1 MKDFNFEEILESCP
15 MDYIYGKLKN
25 KDSSDLFVLKSSI
38 KEFNSKL
45 LSEVLGSDIDFK
57 TIFSKSNIH
66 GEGYYKD
73 LNENFSLKLLNN
85 DYVIIWFSQYLLEKY
100 NKLEI
105 NLKKEKDML
114 DLFLDSL
121 TDYVFFKDIDGRYI
135 NCNKAFENKVGIE
148 KKYIIGKTD
157 KDIFF
162 DDPSKVETFIK
173 TDREVIN
180 SREKKVYGEEWGFEC
195 EDGYLEETVK
205 SPYFDENNEVKGIIG
220 LTRDIS
226 YKKAI
231 EYRLKKNDKM
241 FFEVFNYLDDVVII
255 KEGEKT
261 IYVNHAF
268 EKLYG
273 LNCKELY
280 KEKSMIVKL
289 DRIHPEDRY
298 KFSNIDFGNFF
309 MEKARIVR
317 ADNEVRNVLFRA
329 NSIKNENGESIRRII
344 VINDITDTIEKS
356 NEMEKLR
363 MEFFANI
370 SHEFKTPVNLIYSA
384 LQLLELKLKNNIDR
398 NEESYINYIKMAK
411 QNVFRLLKLIN
422 NLIDSTK
429 LEAGFFNVN
438 IKNHDI
444 VSCVE
449 DITMSICGFAEKNKI
464 YITFDTEEEEKIIAF
479 DLNHLERILLNI
491 LSNAIKFNRENGN
504 IDVYMSFDERY
515 ANISIKDTGIGIQK
529 DKIDLLFDRFKKINN
544 REIMFNKKTI
554 DIMKKIL
561 KTAVV
566 STLEDVTDISNY
578 VLHQALDNE
587 ELYQFV
593 DDMKDIENIDAED
606 IYNVGIKVFKNP
618 TIHILLPKESER
630 YE

>member
-15 MDYIYGKLKN
+15 MDYIYGKLRT
-25 KDSSDLFVLKSSI
+25 KDSNDLFVLKSSI
-38 KEFNSKL
+38 KEFNLKL
-45 LSEVLGSDIDFK
+45 LSEVLGCNIDFK
-57 TIFSKSNIH
+57 IIFSKNYNFIEEYCK
-66 GEGYYKD
+66 G
-73 LNENFSLKLLNN
+73 LNESFSLKLIDN
-85 DYVIIWFSQYLLEKY
+85 DYVIIWFNRYLFKKY
-100 NKLEI
+100 NKLK
-105 NLKKEKDML
+105 LGFKKEKEIL

-121 TDYVFFKDIDGRYI
+121 KEYITFNHIDRKYV
-135 NCNKAFENKVGIE
+135 IE
-148 KKYIIGKTD
+148 KTN

-162 DDPSKVETFIK
+162 DDK
-173 TDREVIN
+173 
-180 SREKKVYGEEWGFEC
+180 
-195 EDGYLEETVK
+195 
-205 SPYFDENNEVKGIIG
+205 NNEFK
-220 LTRDIS
+220 DIS
-226 YKKAI
+226 GIAENIFYKRAI
-231 EYRLKKNDKM
+231 EYGVNKNDEM
-241 FFEVFNYLDDVVII
+241 FFEIFYYLDDVVII

-398 NEESYINYIKMAK
+398 DEDSYINYIKMAK

-464 YITFDTEEEEKIIAF
+464 SITFDTEEEEKIIAF
-479 DLNHLERILLNI
+479 DFNHLERILLNV

-504 IDVYMSFDERY
+504 IDVYMSFDDKY

-529 DKIDLLFDRFKKINN
+529 DKIDLLFHRFKKINN
-544 REIMFNKKTI
+544 RLTKVNEGSGIGLYIAKELVKINGGEMIVNSELGEGTEFIIKLPI
-554 DIMKKIL
+554 KKIE
-561 KTAVV
+561 
-566 STLEDVTDISNY
+566 SE
-578 VLHQALDNE
+578 VLDEIALTSCERENRE
-587 ELYQFV
+587 ELYKV
-593 DDMKDIENIDAED
+593 ELSD
-606 IYNVGIKVFKNP
+606 IYS
-618 TIHILLPKESER
+618 L
-630 YE
+630 

>member
-1 MKDFNFEEILESCP
+1 MKDFNFEEILGSCP
-15 MDYIYGKLKN
+15 MDYIYGKLRT
-25 KDSSDLFVLKSSI
+25 KDSNDLFVLKSSI
-38 KEFNSKL
+38 KEFNNKL

-57 TIFSKSNIH
+57 TIFSTSNIEV
-66 GEGYYKD
+66 EGHYKD
-73 LNENFSLKLLNN
+73 LNKNLSLNLLNN

-157 KDIFF
+157 KDLFF
-162 DDPSKVETFIK
+162 DNPCKVETFIK

-180 SREKKVYGEEWGFEC
+180 SREKKVYGEEWGFES
-195 EDGYLEETVK
+195 EDGYLEETIK
-205 SPYFDENNEVKGIIG
+205 SPYFDENNEIKGIIG

-241 FFEVFNYLDDVVII
+241 FFEVLNYLDDVVII

-298 KFSNIDFGNFF
+298 KFNNIDYGDFF
-309 MEKARIVR
+309 MERARIVR
-317 ADNEVRNVLFRA
+317 ADNEVRTVLFRA

-344 VINDITDTIEKS
+344 IINDITDNIEKN

-384 LQLLELKLKNNIDR
+384 LQLLELKLKNNIGGDV
-398 NEESYINYIKMAK
+398 ESYINYIKMAQ

-429 LEAGFFNVN
+429 LEAGFFNIN

-449 DITMSICGFAEKNKI
+449 DITMSICEFAEKNKI
-464 YITFDTEEEEKIIAF
+464 SITFDTEEEEKIIAF

-491 LSNAIKFNRENGN
+491 LSNSIKFNRENGN
-504 IDVYMSFDERY
+504 IDVNMSFDEKY
-515 ANISIKDTGIGIQK
+515 VNISIKDTGIGIPK
-529 DKIDLLFDRFKKINN
+529 DKIGLLFDRFKKINN
-544 REIMFNKKTI
+544 RLTKVNEGSGIGLFIANELVKINGGEMKVNSELGEGTEFIIKMPIKRFENEILDEI
-554 DIMKKIL
+554 
-561 KTAVV
+561 
-566 STLEDVTDISNY
+566 
-578 VLHQALDNE
+578 ALTSCERENRE
-587 ELYQFV
+587 ELY
-593 DDMKDIENIDAED
+593 KIELSD
-606 IYNVGIKVFKNP
+606 IYSP
-618 TIHILLPKESER
+618 
-630 YE
+630 

>member
-1 MKDFNFEEILESCP
+1 MRDFNFEEILESCP
-15 MDYIYGKLKN
+15 MDYIYGKIDN
-25 KDSSDLFVLKSSI
+25 RNFSDLFVIKSSI

-45 LSEVLGSDIDFK
+45 LSEVLGSDIDFN
-57 TIFSKSNIH
+57 TILSASNIEMARH
-66 GEGYYKD
+66 YKVLEKD
-73 LNENFSLKLLNN
+73 IGLKLINDNN
-85 DYVIIWFSQYLLEKY
+85 VIIWFNEYSLKNH
-100 NKLEI
+100 NKIEI
-105 NLKKEKDML
+105 SLKKEIDML

-148 KKYIIGKTD
+148 KKDIIGKTD

-162 DDPSKVETFIK
+162 DNPQKVETFTK
-173 TDREVIN
+173 TDKEVIN
-180 SREKKVYGEEWGFEC
+180 SRERKVYGEEFGFASEEGC
-195 EDGYLEETVK
+195 LEETVK
-205 SPYFDENNEVKGIIG
+205 FPYFDENNEIKGIIG

-231 EYRLKKNDKM
+231 EYRLEKNDKM
-241 FFEVFNYLDDVVII
+241 FFEVLNYLDDVIII

-261 IYVNHAF
+261 IYVNDAF
-268 EKLYG
+268 EKMYG
-273 LNCKELY
+273 LNCKEVY

-289 DRIHPEDRY
+289 DRIHPEDRH
-298 KFSNIDFGNFF
+298 KFNNIDFENFF
-309 MEKARIVR
+309 MEKARIIR
-317 ADNEVRNVLFRA
+317 ADNEIRTVLFRA

-344 VINDITDTIEKS
+344 VINDITDSVEES

-384 LQLLELKLKNNIDR
+384 LQLLELKSRNDINGDR
-398 NEESYINYIKMAK
+398 NNYINYIKIAQ

-429 LEAGFFNVN
+429 LEAGFFNIN

-449 DITMSICGFAEKNKI
+449 DITMSICEFAEKNKI
-464 YITFDTEEEEKIIAF
+464 SITFDTEEEEKIIAF
-479 DLNHLERILLNI
+479 DLNHLERVLLNI

-504 IDVYMSFDERY
+504 IDVYMSFDKRY
-515 ANISIKDTGIGIQK
+515 VNISIKDTGIGIPK

-544 REIMFNKKTI
+544 RLTKINEGSGIGLYIANELVKINGGEIEVNSELGEGTEFIIKMPIKRFEN
-554 DIMKKIL
+554 
-561 KTAVV
+561 
-566 STLEDVTDISNY
+566 E
-578 VLHQALDNE
+578 ALDEIALTACERESRE
-587 ELYQFV
+587 ELY
-593 DDMKDIENIDAED
+593 KIELSD
-606 IYNVGIKVFKNP
+606 IYN
-618 TIHILLPKESER
+618 T
-630 YE
+630 

>member
-15 MDYIYGKLKN
+15 MDYIYGKLRT
-25 KDSSDLFVLKSSI
+25 KDSNDLFVLKSSI
-38 KEFNSKL
+38 KEFNNKL

-57 TIFSKSNIH
+57 TIFSTSNIEV
-66 GEGYYKD
+66 EGHYKD
-73 LNENFSLKLLNN
+73 LNKNLSLNLLNN

-157 KDIFF
+157 KDLFF
-162 DDPSKVETFIK
+162 DNPCKVETFIK

-180 SREKKVYGEEWGFEC
+180 SREKKVYGEEWGFES
-195 EDGYLEETVK
+195 EDGYLEETIK
-205 SPYFDENNEVKGIIG
+205 SPYFDENNEIKGIIG

-241 FFEVFNYLDDVVII
+241 FFEVLNYLDDVVII

-298 KFSNIDFGNFF
+298 KFNNIDYGDFF
-309 MEKARIVR
+309 MERARIVR
-317 ADNEVRNVLFRA
+317 ADNEVRTVLFRA
-329 NSIKNENGESIRRII
+329 NSIKNENGKSIRRII
-344 VINDITDTIEKS
+344 IINDITDNIEKN

-384 LQLLELKLKNNIDR
+384 LQLLELKLKNNIGGDV
-398 NEESYINYIKMAK
+398 ESYINYIKMAQ

-429 LEAGFFNVN
+429 LEAGFFNIN

-449 DITMSICGFAEKNKI
+449 DITMSICEFAEKNKI
-464 YITFDTEEEEKIIAF
+464 SITFDTEEEEKIIAF

-491 LSNAIKFNRENGN
+491 LSNSIKFNRENGN
-504 IDVYMSFDERY
+504 IDVNMSFDEKY
-515 ANISIKDTGIGIQK
+515 VNISIKDTGIGIPK
-529 DKIDLLFDRFKKINN
+529 DKIGLLFDRFKKINN
-544 REIMFNKKTI
+544 RLTKVNEGSGIGLFIANELVKINGGEMKVNSELGEGTEFIIKMPIKRFENEILDEI
-554 DIMKKIL
+554 
-561 KTAVV
+561 
-566 STLEDVTDISNY
+566 
-578 VLHQALDNE
+578 ALTSCERENRE
-587 ELYQFV
+587 ELY
-593 DDMKDIENIDAED
+593 KIELSD
-606 IYNVGIKVFKNP
+606 IYSP
-618 TIHILLPKESER
+618 
-630 YE
+630 

>member
-15 MDYIYGKLKN
+15 MDYIYGKLRT
-25 KDSSDLFVLKSSI
+25 KDSNDLFVLKSSI
-38 KEFNSKL
+38 KEFNNKL

-57 TIFSKSNIH
+57 TIFSTSNIEV
-66 GEGYYKD
+66 EGHYKD
-73 LNENFSLKLLNN
+73 LNKNLSLNLLNN

-157 KDIFF
+157 KDLFF
-162 DDPSKVETFIK
+162 DNPCKVETFIK

-180 SREKKVYGEEWGFEC
+180 SREKKVYGEEWGFES
-195 EDGYLEETVK
+195 EDGYLEETIK
-205 SPYFDENNEVKGIIG
+205 SPYFDENNEIKGIIG

-241 FFEVFNYLDDVVII
+241 FFEVLNYLDDVVII

-298 KFSNIDFGNFF
+298 KFNNIDYGDFF
-309 MEKARIVR
+309 MERARIVR
-317 ADNEVRNVLFRA
+317 ADNEVRTVLFRA

-344 VINDITDTIEKS
+344 IINDITDNIEKN

-363 MEFFANI
+363 MEFFANV

-384 LQLLELKLKNNIDR
+384 LQLLELKLKNNIGGDV
-398 NEESYINYIKMAK
+398 ESYINYIKMAQ

-429 LEAGFFNVN
+429 LEAGFFNIN

-449 DITMSICGFAEKNKI
+449 DITMSICEFAEKNKI
-464 YITFDTEEEEKIIAF
+464 SITFDTEEEEKIIAF

-491 LSNAIKFNRENGN
+491 LSNSIKFNRENGN
-504 IDVYMSFDERY
+504 IDVNMSFDEKY
-515 ANISIKDTGIGIQK
+515 VNISIKDTGIGIPK
-529 DKIDLLFDRFKKINN
+529 DKIGLLFDRFKKINN
-544 REIMFNKKTI
+544 RLTKVNEGSGIGLFIANELVKINGGEMKVNSELGEGTEFIIKMPIKRFENEILDEI
-554 DIMKKIL
+554 
-561 KTAVV
+561 
-566 STLEDVTDISNY
+566 
-578 VLHQALDNE
+578 ALTSCERENRE
-587 ELYQFV
+587 ELY
-593 DDMKDIENIDAED
+593 KIELSD
-606 IYNVGIKVFKNP
+606 IYSP
-618 TIHILLPKESER
+618 
-630 YE
+630 

>member
-15 MDYIYGKLKN
+15 MDYIYGKLKT
-25 KDSSDLFVLKSSI
+25 KDSNDLFVLKSSI
-38 KEFNSKL
+38 KEFNNKL
-45 LSEVLGSDIDFK
+45 LSEVLGSNIDFK
-57 TIFSKSNIH
+57 TIFSTSNIEV
-66 GEGYYKD
+66 EGHYKD
-73 LNENFSLKLLNN
+73 LNKNLSLNLLNN
-85 DYVIIWFSQYLLEKY
+85 DYVIIWFSQYLLEKN

-157 KDIFF
+157 KDLFF
-162 DDPSKVETFIK
+162 DDPCKVETFIK

-180 SREKKVYGEEWGFEC
+180 SREKKVYGEEWGFES
-195 EDGYLEETVK
+195 EEGYLEETIK
-205 SPYFDENNEVKGIIG
+205 SPYFDENNEIKGIIG

-241 FFEVFNYLDDVVII
+241 FFEVLNYLDDVVII

-298 KFSNIDFGNFF
+298 KFNNIDYGDFF
-309 MEKARIVR
+309 MERARIVR
-317 ADNEVRNVLFRA
+317 ADNEVRTVLFRA

-344 VINDITDTIEKS
+344 VINDITDNIEKS

-384 LQLLELKLKNNIDR
+384 LQLLELKLKNYIGGDV
-398 NEESYINYIKMAK
+398 ESYINYIKIAQ

-429 LEAGFFNVN
+429 LEAGFFNIN

-449 DITMSICGFAEKNKI
+449 DITMSICEFAEKNKI
-464 YITFDTEEEEKIIAF
+464 SITFDTEEEEKIIAF

-491 LSNAIKFNRENGN
+491 LSNSIKFNRENGN
-504 IDVYMSFDERY
+504 IDVNMGFDEKY
-515 ANISIKDTGIGIQK
+515 VNISIKDTGIGIPK
-529 DKIDLLFDRFKKINN
+529 DKIGLLFDRFKKINN
-544 REIMFNKKTI
+544 RLTKVNEGSGIGLFIANELVKINGGEMKVNSELGEGTEFIIKIPIKRFENEVLDEI
-554 DIMKKIL
+554 
-561 KTAVV
+561 
-566 STLEDVTDISNY
+566 
-578 VLHQALDNE
+578 ALTSCERENRE
-587 ELYQFV
+587 ELY
-593 DDMKDIENIDAED
+593 KIELSD
-606 IYNVGIKVFKNP
+606 IYSP
-618 TIHILLPKESER
+618 
-630 YE
+630 

>member
-15 MDYIYGKLKN
+15 MDYIYGKLKT
-25 KDSSDLFVLKSSI
+25 KDSNDLFVLKSSI
-38 KEFNSKL
+38 KEFNNKL
-45 LSEVLGSDIDFK
+45 LSEVLGSNIDFK
-57 TIFSKSNIH
+57 TIFSTSNIEV
-66 GEGYYKD
+66 EGHYKD
-73 LNENFSLKLLNN
+73 LNKNLSLNLLNN
-85 DYVIIWFSQYLLEKY
+85 DYVIIWFSQYLLEKN

-157 KDIFF
+157 KDLFF
-162 DDPSKVETFIK
+162 DDPCKVETFIK

-180 SREKKVYGEEWGFEC
+180 SREKKVYGEEWGFES
-195 EDGYLEETVK
+195 EEGYLEETIK
-205 SPYFDENNEVKGIIG
+205 SPYFDENNEIKGIIG

-241 FFEVFNYLDDVVII
+241 FFEVLNYLDDVVII

-268 EKLYG
+268 ENLYG

-298 KFSNIDFGNFF
+298 KFNNIDYGDFF
-309 MEKARIVR
+309 MERARIVR
-317 ADNEVRNVLFRA
+317 ADNEVRTVLFRA

-344 VINDITDTIEKS
+344 VINDITDNIEKS

-384 LQLLELKLKNNIDR
+384 LQLLELKLKNYIGGDV
-398 NEESYINYIKMAK
+398 ESYINYIKIAQ

-429 LEAGFFNVN
+429 LEAGFFNIN

-449 DITMSICGFAEKNKI
+449 DITMSICEFAEKNKI
-464 YITFDTEEEEKIIAF
+464 SITFDTEEEEKIIAF

-491 LSNAIKFNRENGN
+491 LSNSIKFNRENGN
-504 IDVYMSFDERY
+504 IDVNMGFDEKY
-515 ANISIKDTGIGIQK
+515 VNISIKDTGIGIPK
-529 DKIDLLFDRFKKINN
+529 DKIGLLFDRFKKINN
-544 REIMFNKKTI
+544 RLTKVNEGSGIGLFIANELVKINGGEMKVNSELGEGTEFIIKIPIKRFENEVLDEI
-554 DIMKKIL
+554 
-561 KTAVV
+561 
-566 STLEDVTDISNY
+566 
-578 VLHQALDNE
+578 ALTSCERENRE
-587 ELYQFV
+587 ELY
-593 DDMKDIENIDAED
+593 KIELSD
-606 IYNVGIKVFKNP
+606 IYSP
-618 TIHILLPKESER
+618 
-630 YE
+630 

>member
-25 KDSSDLFVLKSSI
+25 EDSSDLFVLKSSI

-57 TIFSKSNIH
+57 TIFSISNIE

-73 LNENFSLKLLNN
+73 LKENLTLKLLNN
-85 DYVIIWFSQYLLEKY
+85 DYVIIWFSQYLLDKH

-105 NLKKEKDML
+105 NLKKEKGML

-157 KDIFF
+157 KEIFF
-162 DDPSKVETFIK
+162 DDPIKVETFIK

-180 SREKKVYGEEWGFEC
+180 SREKKVYGEEWGFQNE
-195 EDGYLEETVK
+195 EGYLEETIK
-205 SPYFDENNEVKGIIG
+205 SPYFDENNEIKGIIG

-241 FFEVFNYLDDVVII
+241 FFEVLNYLDDVVII

-298 KFSNIDFGNFF
+298 KFSNIDFEDFF
-309 MEKARIVR
+309 MESARIVR

-356 NEMEKLR
+356 AEMEKLR

-370 SHEFKTPVNLIYSA
+370 SHEFKTPVNLIYSV
-384 LQLLELKLKNNIDR
+384 LQLLELKLKNNIGEDG
-398 NEESYINYIKMAK
+398 ESYINYIEMAK
-411 QNVFRLLKLIN
+411 KNIFRLLKLIN

-429 LEAGFFNVN
+429 LETGFFNVN

-449 DITMSICGFAEKNKI
+449 DITMSICDFAEKNKI
-464 YITFDTEEEEKIIAF
+464 SITFDTEEEEKVIAF

-491 LSNAIKFNRENGN
+491 LSNSIKFNRENGN
-504 IDVYMSFDERY
+504 IDVNLSFDERY
-515 ANISIKDTGIGIQK
+515 VNISIKDTGIGIPK
-529 DKIDLLFDRFKKINN
+529 DKMGLLFDRFKKINN
-544 REIMFNKKTI
+544 RLTKINEGSGIGLFIANELVKINGGEMIVNSELGEGTEFIIKLPIKKNET
-554 DIMKKIL
+554 
-561 KTAVV
+561 
-566 STLEDVTDISNY
+566 E
-578 VLHQALDNE
+578 ALDEIALTSCERENKE
-587 ELYQFV
+587 ELYKV
-593 DDMKDIENIDAED
+593 ELSD
-606 IYNVGIKVFKNP
+606 IYS
-618 TIHILLPKESER
+618 L
-630 YE
+630 

>member
-1 MKDFNFEEILESCP
+1 MRDFNFEEILESCP
-15 MDYIYGKLKN
+15 MDYIYGKIDN
-25 KDSSDLFVLKSSI
+25 RNFSDLFVIKSSI

-45 LSEVLGSDIDFK
+45 LSEVLGSDIDFN
-57 TIFSKSNIH
+57 TILSASNIEMARH
-66 GEGYYKD
+66 YKVLEKD
-73 LNENFSLKLLNN
+73 IGLKLIN
-85 DYVIIWFSQYLLEKY
+85 DNHVIIWFNEYSLKNH
-100 NKLEI
+100 NKIEI
-105 NLKKEKDML
+105 SLKKEIDML

-148 KKYIIGKTD
+148 KKDIIGKTD

-162 DDPSKVETFIK
+162 DNPQKVETFTK
-173 TDREVIN
+173 TDKEVIN
-180 SREKKVYGEEWGFEC
+180 SRERKVYGEEFGFASEEGC
-195 EDGYLEETVK
+195 LEETVK
-205 SPYFDENNEVKGIIG
+205 SPYFDENNEIKGIIG

-231 EYRLKKNDKM
+231 EYRLEKNDKM
-241 FFEVFNYLDDVVII
+241 FFEVLNYLDDVIII

-261 IYVNHAF
+261 IYVNDAF
-268 EKLYG
+268 EKMYG
-273 LNCKELY
+273 LNCKEVY

-289 DRIHPEDRY
+289 DRIHPEDRH
-298 KFSNIDFGNFF
+298 KFNNIDFENFF
-309 MEKARIVR
+309 MEKARIIR
-317 ADNEVRNVLFRA
+317 ADNEIRTVLFRA

-344 VINDITDTIEKS
+344 VINDITDSVEES

-384 LQLLELKLKNNIDR
+384 LQLLELKSRNDINGDR
-398 NEESYINYIKMAK
+398 NNYINYIKIAQ

-429 LEAGFFNVN
+429 LEAGFFNIN

-449 DITMSICGFAEKNKI
+449 DITMSICEFAEKNKI
-464 YITFDTEEEEKIIAF
+464 SITFDTEEEEKIIAF
-479 DLNHLERILLNI
+479 DLNHLERVLLNI

-504 IDVYMSFDERY
+504 IDVYMSFDKRY
-515 ANISIKDTGIGIQK
+515 VNISIKDTGIGIPK

-544 REIMFNKKTI
+544 RLTKINEGSGIGLYIANELVKINGGEIEVNSELGEGTEFIIKMPIKRFEN
-554 DIMKKIL
+554 
-561 KTAVV
+561 
-566 STLEDVTDISNY
+566 E
-578 VLHQALDNE
+578 ALDEIALTACERESRE
-587 ELYQFV
+587 ELY
-593 DDMKDIENIDAED
+593 KIELSD
-606 IYNVGIKVFKNP
+606 IYN
-618 TIHILLPKESER
+618 T
-630 YE
+630 

>member
-25 KDSSDLFVLKSSI
+25 EDSSDLFVLKSSI

-57 TIFSKSNIH
+57 TIFSISNIE

-73 LNENFSLKLLNN
+73 LKENLTLKLLNN
-85 DYVIIWFSQYLLEKY
+85 DYVIIWFSQYLLDKH

-105 NLKKEKDML
+105 NLKKEKGML

-157 KDIFF
+157 KEIFF
-162 DDPSKVETFIK
+162 DDPIKVETFIK

-180 SREKKVYGEEWGFEC
+180 SREKKVYGEEWGFQNE
-195 EDGYLEETVK
+195 EGYLEETIK
-205 SPYFDENNEVKGIIG
+205 SPYFDENNEIKGIIG

-231 EYRLKKNDKM
+231 EHRLKKNDKM
-241 FFEVFNYLDDVVII
+241 FFEVLNYLDDVVII

-298 KFSNIDFGNFF
+298 KFSNIDFEDFF
-309 MEKARIVR
+309 MESARIVR

-356 NEMEKLR
+356 AEMEKLR

-370 SHEFKTPVNLIYSA
+370 SHEFKTPVNLIYSV
-384 LQLLELKLKNNIDR
+384 LQLLELKLKNNIGEDG
-398 NEESYINYIKMAK
+398 ESYINYIEMAK
-411 QNVFRLLKLIN
+411 KNIFRLLKLIN

-429 LEAGFFNVN
+429 LETGFFNVN

-449 DITMSICGFAEKNKI
+449 DITMSICDFAEKNKI
-464 YITFDTEEEEKIIAF
+464 SITFDTEEEEKVIAF

-491 LSNAIKFNRENGN
+491 LSNSIKFNRENGN
-504 IDVYMSFDERY
+504 IDVNLSFDERY
-515 ANISIKDTGIGIQK
+515 VNISIKDTGIGIPK
-529 DKIDLLFDRFKKINN
+529 DKMGLLFDRFKKINN
-544 REIMFNKKTI
+544 RLTKINEGSGIGLFIANELVKINGGEMIVNSELGEGTEFIIKLPIKKNET
-554 DIMKKIL
+554 
-561 KTAVV
+561 
-566 STLEDVTDISNY
+566 E
-578 VLHQALDNE
+578 ALDEIALTSCERENKE
-587 ELYQFV
+587 ELYKV
-593 DDMKDIENIDAED
+593 ELSD
-606 IYNVGIKVFKNP
+606 IYS
-618 TIHILLPKESER
+618 L
-630 YE
+630 

>member
-15 MDYIYGKLKN
+15 MDYIYGKLKT
-25 KDSSDLFVLKSSI
+25 KDSNDLFVLKSSI
-38 KEFNSKL
+38 KEFNNKL
-45 LSEVLGSDIDFK
+45 LSEVLGSNIDFK
-57 TIFSKSNIH
+57 TIFSTSNIEV
-66 GEGYYKD
+66 EGHYKD
-73 LNENFSLKLLNN
+73 LNKNLSLNLLNN
-85 DYVIIWFSQYLLEKY
+85 DYVIIWFSQYLLEKN

-148 KKYIIGKTD
+148 KKYILGKTD
-157 KDIFF
+157 KDLFF
-162 DDPSKVETFIK
+162 DDPCKVETFIK

-180 SREKKVYGEEWGFEC
+180 SREKKVYGEEWGFES
-195 EDGYLEETVK
+195 EEGYLEETIK
-205 SPYFDENNEVKGIIG
+205 SPYFDENNEIKGIIG

-241 FFEVFNYLDDVVII
+241 FFEVLNYLDDVVII

-298 KFSNIDFGNFF
+298 KFNKIDYGNFF
-309 MEKARIVR
+309 MERARIVR
-317 ADNEVRNVLFRA
+317 ADNEVRTVLFRA

-344 VINDITDTIEKS
+344 VINDITDNIEKS

-384 LQLLELKLKNNIDR
+384 LQLLELKLKNNIGGDV
-398 NEESYINYIKMAK
+398 ESYINYIKIAQ

-429 LEAGFFNVN
+429 LEAGFFNIN

-449 DITMSICGFAEKNKI
+449 DITMSICEFAEKNKI
-464 YITFDTEEEEKIIAF
+464 SITFDTEEEEKIIAF

-491 LSNAIKFNRENGN
+491 LSNSIKFNRENGN
-504 IDVYMSFDERY
+504 IDVNMGFDEKY
-515 ANISIKDTGIGIQK
+515 VNISIKDTGIGIPK
-529 DKIDLLFDRFKKINN
+529 DKIGLLFDRFKKINN
-544 REIMFNKKTI
+544 RLTKVNEGSGIGLFIANELVKINGGEMKVNSELGEGTEFIIKMPIKRFENEVLDEI
-554 DIMKKIL
+554 
-561 KTAVV
+561 
-566 STLEDVTDISNY
+566 
-578 VLHQALDNE
+578 ALTSCERENRE
-587 ELYQFV
+587 ELY
-593 DDMKDIENIDAED
+593 KIELSD
-606 IYNVGIKVFKNP
+606 IYSP
-618 TIHILLPKESER
+618 
-630 YE
+630 

>member
-15 MDYIYGKLKN
+15 MDYIYGKLRT
-25 KDSSDLFVLKSSI
+25 KDSNDLFVFKSSI
-38 KEFNSKL
+38 KEFNNKL

-57 TIFSKSNIH
+57 TIFSTSNIEV
-66 GEGYYKD
+66 EGHYKD
-73 LNENFSLKLLNN
+73 LNKNLSLNLLNN

-157 KDIFF
+157 KDLFF
-162 DDPSKVETFIK
+162 DNPCKVETFIK

-180 SREKKVYGEEWGFEC
+180 SREKKVYGEEWGFES
-195 EDGYLEETVK
+195 EDGYLEETIK
-205 SPYFDENNEVKGIIG
+205 SPYFDENNEIKGIIG

-241 FFEVFNYLDDVVII
+241 FFEVLNYLDDVVII

-298 KFSNIDFGNFF
+298 KFNNIDYGDFF
-309 MEKARIVR
+309 MERARIVR
-317 ADNEVRNVLFRA
+317 ADNEVRTVLFRA

-344 VINDITDTIEKS
+344 IINDITDNIEKN

-384 LQLLELKLKNNIDR
+384 LQLLELKLKNNIGGDV
-398 NEESYINYIKMAK
+398 ESYINYIKMAQ

-429 LEAGFFNVN
+429 LEAGFFNIN

-449 DITMSICGFAEKNKI
+449 DITMSICEFAEKNKI
-464 YITFDTEEEEKIIAF
+464 SITFDTEEEEKIIAF

-491 LSNAIKFNRENGN
+491 LSNSIKFNRENGN
-504 IDVYMSFDERY
+504 IDVNMSFDEKY
-515 ANISIKDTGIGIQK
+515 VNISIKDTGIGIPK
-529 DKIDLLFDRFKKINN
+529 DKIGLLFDRFKKINN
-544 REIMFNKKTI
+544 RLTKVNEGSGIGLFIANELVKINGGEMKVNSELGEGTEFIIKMPIKRFENEILDEI
-554 DIMKKIL
+554 
-561 KTAVV
+561 
-566 STLEDVTDISNY
+566 
-578 VLHQALDNE
+578 ALTSCERENRE
-587 ELYQFV
+587 ELY
-593 DDMKDIENIDAED
+593 KIELSD
-606 IYNVGIKVFKNP
+606 IYSP
-618 TIHILLPKESER
+618 
-630 YE
+630 

>member
-15 MDYIYGKLKN
+15 MDYIYGKLKT
-25 KDSSDLFVLKSSI
+25 KDSNDLFVLKSSI
-38 KEFNSKL
+38 KEFNNKL
-45 LSEVLGSDIDFK
+45 LSEVLGSNIDFK
-57 TIFSKSNIH
+57 TIFSTSNIEV
-66 GEGYYKD
+66 EGHYKD
-73 LNENFSLKLLNN
+73 LNKNLSLNLLNN
-85 DYVIIWFSQYLLEKY
+85 DYVIIWFSQYLLEKN

-157 KDIFF
+157 KDLFF
-162 DDPSKVETFIK
+162 DDQCKVETFIK

-180 SREKKVYGEEWGFEC
+180 SREKKVYGEEWGFES
-195 EDGYLEETVK
+195 EEGYLEETIK
-205 SPYFDENNEVKGIIG
+205 SPYFDENNEIKGIIG

-241 FFEVFNYLDDVVII
+241 FFEVLNYLDDVVII

-298 KFSNIDFGNFF
+298 KFNNIDYGDFF
-309 MEKARIVR
+309 MERARIVR
-317 ADNEVRNVLFRA
+317 ADNEVRTVLFRA

-344 VINDITDTIEKS
+344 VINDITDNIEKS

-384 LQLLELKLKNNIDR
+384 LQLLELKLKNNIGGDV
-398 NEESYINYIKMAK
+398 ESYINYIKIAQ

-429 LEAGFFNVN
+429 LEAGFFNIN

-449 DITMSICGFAEKNKI
+449 DITMSICEFAEKNKI
-464 YITFDTEEEEKIIAF
+464 SITFDTEEEEKIIAF

-491 LSNAIKFNRENGN
+491 LSNSIKFNRENGN
-504 IDVYMSFDERY
+504 IDVNMGFDEKY
-515 ANISIKDTGIGIQK
+515 VNISIKDTGIGIPK
-529 DKIDLLFDRFKKINN
+529 DKIGLLFDRFKKINN
-544 REIMFNKKTI
+544 RLTKVNEGSGIGLFIANELVKINGGEMKVNSELGEGTELIIKMPIKRFENEVLDEI
-554 DIMKKIL
+554 
-561 KTAVV
+561 
-566 STLEDVTDISNY
+566 
-578 VLHQALDNE
+578 ALTSCERENRE
-587 ELYQFV
+587 ELY
-593 DDMKDIENIDAED
+593 KIELSD
-606 IYNVGIKVFKNP
+606 IYSP
-618 TIHILLPKESER
+618 
-630 YE
+630 

>member
-15 MDYIYGKLKN
+15 MDYIYGKLRT
-25 KDSSDLFVLKSSI
+25 KDSNDLFVLKSSI
-38 KEFNSKL
+38 KEFNNKL

-57 TIFSKSNIH
+57 TIFSTSNIEV
-66 GEGYYKD
+66 EGHYKD
-73 LNENFSLKLLNN
+73 LNKNLSLNLLNN

-157 KDIFF
+157 KDLFF
-162 DDPSKVETFIK
+162 DNPCKVETFIK

-180 SREKKVYGEEWGFEC
+180 SREKKVYGEEWGFES
-195 EDGYLEETVK
+195 EDGYLEETIK
-205 SPYFDENNEVKGIIG
+205 SPYFDENNEIKGIIG

-241 FFEVFNYLDDVVII
+241 FFEVLNYLDDVVII

-298 KFSNIDFGNFF
+298 KFNNIDYGDFF
-309 MEKARIVR
+309 MERARIVR
-317 ADNEVRNVLFRA
+317 ADNEVRTVLFRA

-344 VINDITDTIEKS
+344 VINDITDNIEKS

-384 LQLLELKLKNNIDR
+384 LQLLELKLKNNIGGDV
-398 NEESYINYIKMAK
+398 ESYINYIKIAQ

-429 LEAGFFNVN
+429 LEAGFFNIN

-449 DITMSICGFAEKNKI
+449 DITMSICEFAEKNKI
-464 YITFDTEEEEKIIAF
+464 SITFDTEEEEKIIAF

-491 LSNAIKFNRENGN
+491 LSNSIKFNRENGN
-504 IDVYMSFDERY
+504 IDVNMGFDEKY
-515 ANISIKDTGIGIQK
+515 VNISIKDTGIGIPK
-529 DKIDLLFDRFKKINN
+529 DKIGLLFDRFKKINN
-544 REIMFNKKTI
+544 RLTKVNEGSGIGLFIANELVKINGGEMKVNSELGEGTEFIIKMPIKRFENEVLDEI
-554 DIMKKIL
+554 
-561 KTAVV
+561 
-566 STLEDVTDISNY
+566 
-578 VLHQALDNE
+578 ALTSCERENRE
-587 ELYQFV
+587 ELY
-593 DDMKDIENIDAED
+593 KIELSD
-606 IYNVGIKVFKNP
+606 IYSP
-618 TIHILLPKESER
+618 
-630 YE
+630 

>member
-1 MKDFNFEEILESCP
+1 MRDFNFEEILESCP
-15 MDYIYGKLKN
+15 MDYIYGKIDN
-25 KDSSDLFVLKSSI
+25 RNFSDLFVIKSSI

-45 LSEVLGSDIDFK
+45 LSEVLGSDIDFN
-57 TIFSKSNIH
+57 TILSASNIEMARH
-66 GEGYYKD
+66 YKVLEKD
-73 LNENFSLKLLNN
+73 IGLKLIN
-85 DYVIIWFSQYLLEKY
+85 DNHVIIWFNEYSLKNH
-100 NKLEI
+100 NKIEI
-105 NLKKEKDML
+105 SLKKEIDML

-148 KKYIIGKTD
+148 KKDIIGKTD

-162 DDPSKVETFIK
+162 DNPQKVETFTK
-173 TDREVIN
+173 TDKEVIN
-180 SREKKVYGEEWGFEC
+180 SRERKVYGEEFRFASEEGC
-195 EDGYLEETVK
+195 LEETVK
-205 SPYFDENNEVKGIIG
+205 SPYFDENNEIKGIIG

-231 EYRLKKNDKM
+231 EYRLEKNDKM
-241 FFEVFNYLDDVVII
+241 FFEVLNYLDDVIII

-261 IYVNHAF
+261 IYVNDAF
-268 EKLYG
+268 EKMYG
-273 LNCKELY
+273 LNCKEVY

-289 DRIHPEDRY
+289 DRIHPEDRH
-298 KFSNIDFGNFF
+298 KFNNIDFENFF
-309 MEKARIVR
+309 MEKARIIR
-317 ADNEVRNVLFRA
+317 ADNEIRTVLFRA

-344 VINDITDTIEKS
+344 VINDITDSVEES

-384 LQLLELKLKNNIDR
+384 LQLLELKSRNDINGDR
-398 NEESYINYIKMAK
+398 NNYINYIKIAQ

-429 LEAGFFNVN
+429 LEAGFFNIN

-449 DITMSICGFAEKNKI
+449 DITMSICEFAEKNKI
-464 YITFDTEEEEKIIAF
+464 SITFDTEEEEKIIAF
-479 DLNHLERILLNI
+479 DLNHLERVLLNI

-504 IDVYMSFDERY
+504 IDVYMSFDKRY
-515 ANISIKDTGIGIQK
+515 VNISIKDTGIGIPK

-544 REIMFNKKTI
+544 RLTKINEGSGIGLYIANELVKINGGEIEVNSELGEGTEFIIKMPIKRFEN
-554 DIMKKIL
+554 
-561 KTAVV
+561 
-566 STLEDVTDISNY
+566 E
-578 VLHQALDNE
+578 ALDEIALTACERESRE
-587 ELYQFV
+587 ELY
-593 DDMKDIENIDAED
+593 KIELSD
-606 IYNVGIKVFKNP
+606 IYN
-618 TIHILLPKESER
+618 T
-630 YE
+630 

>member
-1 MKDFNFEEILESCP
+1 MKDFNFEEILKSCP
-15 MDYIYGKLKN
+15 MEYIYGKLDD
-25 KDSSDLFVLKSSI
+25 KDFNDLFVIKSSI

-57 TIFSKSNIH
+57 TIFSISNIE
-66 GEGYYKD
+66 GEGHYKD
-73 LNENFSLKLLNN
+73 LKENLSLKFLNN
-85 DYVIIWFSQYLLEKY
+85 DYVIIWFSKYLLEKH

-162 DDPSKVETFIK
+162 DDPRKVETFLK
-173 TDREVIN
+173 TDKEVIN

-195 EDGYLEETVK
+195 EEGYLEETVK
-205 SPYFDENNEVKGIIG
+205 SPYFDENNEIKGIIG

-231 EYRLKKNDKM
+231 EHRLKKNDKM
-241 FFEVFNYLDDVVII
+241 FFEVLNYLDDVVII

-273 LNCKELY
+273 LNCKEVY
-280 KEKSMIVKL
+280 KERSMIVKL

-298 KFSNIDFGNFF
+298 KFNNIDFGDFF

-344 VINDITDTIEKS
+344 VINDITDTIEKN

-384 LQLLELKLKNNIDR
+384 LQLLELKLKNYMDGDEN
-398 NEESYINYIKMAK
+398 SYINYIKVAQ

-429 LEAGFFNVN
+429 LEAGFFNININ

-449 DITMSICGFAEKNKI
+449 DITMSICEFAEKNKI
-464 YITFDTEEEEKIIAF
+464 SITFDTEEEEKIIAF
-479 DLNHLERILLNI
+479 DLNHLERVLLNI
-491 LSNAIKFNRENGN
+491 LSNSIKFNRENGS
-504 IDVYMSFDERY
+504 IDVTMSFDEKY
-515 ANISIKDTGIGIQK
+515 VNISIKDTGIGIPK

-544 REIMFNKKTI
+544 RLTKVNEGSGIGLFIANELVKINGGEMMVNSELGEGTEFIVKLPI
-554 DIMKKIL
+554 KKIA
-561 KTAVV
+561 TEA
-566 STLEDVTDISNY
+566 LEEI
-578 VLHQALDNE
+578 ALTPCERENRE
-587 ELYQFV
+587 ELYKV
-593 DDMKDIENIDAED
+593 ELSD
-606 IYNVGIKVFKNP
+606 IYS
-618 TIHILLPKESER
+618 L
-630 YE
+630 

>member
-15 MDYIYGKLKN
+15 MDYIYGKLRT
-25 KDSSDLFVLKSSI
+25 KDSNDLFVLKSSI
-38 KEFNSKL
+38 KEFNNKL

-57 TIFSKSNIH
+57 TIFSTSNIEV
-66 GEGYYKD
+66 EGHYKD
-73 LNENFSLKLLNN
+73 LNKNLSLNLLNN

-157 KDIFF
+157 KDLFF
-162 DDPSKVETFIK
+162 DNPCKVETFIK

-180 SREKKVYGEEWGFEC
+180 SREKKVYGEEWGFES
-195 EDGYLEETVK
+195 EDGYLEETIK
-205 SPYFDENNEVKGIIG
+205 SPYFDENNEIKGIIG

-241 FFEVFNYLDDVVII
+241 FFEVLNYLDDVVII

-298 KFSNIDFGNFF
+298 KFNNIDYGDFF
-309 MEKARIVR
+309 MERARIVR
-317 ADNEVRNVLFRA
+317 ADNEVRTVLFRA

-344 VINDITDTIEKS
+344 IINDITDNIEKN

-384 LQLLELKLKNNIDR
+384 LQLLELKLKNNIGGDV
-398 NEESYINYIKMAK
+398 ESYINYIKMAQ

-429 LEAGFFNVN
+429 LEAGFFFNIN

-449 DITMSICGFAEKNKI
+449 DITMSICEFAEKNKI
-464 YITFDTEEEEKIIAF
+464 SITFDTEEEEKIIAF

-491 LSNAIKFNRENGN
+491 LSNSIKFNRENGN
-504 IDVYMSFDERY
+504 IDVNMSFDEKY
-515 ANISIKDTGIGIQK
+515 VNISIKDTGIGIPK
-529 DKIDLLFDRFKKINN
+529 DKIGLLFDRFKKINN
-544 REIMFNKKTI
+544 RLTKVNEGSGIGLFIANELVKINGGEMKVNSELGEGTEFIIKMPIKRFENEVLDEI
-554 DIMKKIL
+554 
-561 KTAVV
+561 
-566 STLEDVTDISNY
+566 
-578 VLHQALDNE
+578 ALTSCERENRE
-587 ELYQFV
+587 ELY
-593 DDMKDIENIDAED
+593 KIELSD
-606 IYNVGIKVFKNP
+606 IYSP
-618 TIHILLPKESER
+618 
-630 YE
+630 

>member
-15 MDYIYGKLKN
+15 MDYIYGKLRT
-25 KDSSDLFVLKSSI
+25 KDSNDLFVLKSSI
-38 KEFNSKL
+38 KEFNNKL

-57 TIFSKSNIH
+57 TIFSTSNIEV
-66 GEGYYKD
+66 EGHYKD
-73 LNENFSLKLLNN
+73 LNKNLSLNLLNN

-157 KDIFF
+157 KDLFF
-162 DDPSKVETFIK
+162 DNPCKVETFIK

-180 SREKKVYGEEWGFEC
+180 SREKKVYGEEWGFKS
-195 EDGYLEETVK
+195 EDGYLEETIK
-205 SPYFDENNEVKGIIG
+205 SPYFDENNEIKGIIG

-241 FFEVFNYLDDVVII
+241 FFEVLNYLDDVVII

-298 KFSNIDFGNFF
+298 KFNNIDYGDFF
-309 MEKARIVR
+309 MERARIVR
-317 ADNEVRNVLFRA
+317 ADNEVRTVLFRA

-344 VINDITDTIEKS
+344 IINDITDNIEKN

-384 LQLLELKLKNNIDR
+384 LQLLELKLKNNIGGDV
-398 NEESYINYIKMAK
+398 ESYINYIKMAQ

-429 LEAGFFNVN
+429 LEAGFFNIN

-449 DITMSICGFAEKNKI
+449 DITMSICEFAEKNKI
-464 YITFDTEEEEKIIAF
+464 SITFDTEEEEKIITF

-491 LSNAIKFNRENGN
+491 LSNSIKFNRENGN
-504 IDVYMSFDERY
+504 IDVNMSFDEKY
-515 ANISIKDTGIGIQK
+515 VNISIKDTGIGIPK
-529 DKIDLLFDRFKKINN
+529 DKIGLLFDRFKKINN
-544 REIMFNKKTI
+544 RLTKVNEGSGIGLFIANELVKINGGEMKVNSELGEGTEFIIKMPIKRFENEILDEI
-554 DIMKKIL
+554 
-561 KTAVV
+561 
-566 STLEDVTDISNY
+566 
-578 VLHQALDNE
+578 ALTSCERENRE
-587 ELYQFV
+587 ELY
-593 DDMKDIENIDAED
+593 KIELSD
-606 IYNVGIKVFKNP
+606 IYSP
-618 TIHILLPKESER
+618 
-630 YE
+630 

>member
-15 MDYIYGKLKN
+15 MDYIYGKLRT
-25 KDSSDLFVLKSSI
+25 KDSNDLFVLKSSI
-38 KEFNSKL
+38 KEFNNKL

-57 TIFSKSNIH
+57 TIFSTSNIEV
-66 GEGYYKD
+66 EGHYKD
-73 LNENFSLKLLNN
+73 LNKNLSLNLLNN

-157 KDIFF
+157 KDLFF
-162 DDPSKVETFIK
+162 DNPCKVETFIK

-180 SREKKVYGEEWGFEC
+180 SREKKVYGEEWGFKS
-195 EDGYLEETVK
+195 EDGYLEETIK
-205 SPYFDENNEVKGIIG
+205 SPYFDENNEIKGIIG

-241 FFEVFNYLDDVVII
+241 FFEVLNYLDDVVII

-298 KFSNIDFGNFF
+298 KFNNIDYGDFF
-309 MEKARIVR
+309 MERARIVR
-317 ADNEVRNVLFRA
+317 ADNEVRTVLFRA

-344 VINDITDTIEKS
+344 IINDITDNIEKN

-384 LQLLELKLKNNIDR
+384 LQLLELKLKNNIGGDV
-398 NEESYINYIKMAK
+398 ESYINYIKMAQ

-429 LEAGFFNVN
+429 LEAGFFNIN

-449 DITMSICGFAEKNKI
+449 DITMSICEFAEKNKI
-464 YITFDTEEEEKIIAF
+464 SITFDTDEEEKIIAF

-491 LSNAIKFNRENGN
+491 LSNSIKFNRENGN
-504 IDVYMSFDERY
+504 IDVNMSFDEKY
-515 ANISIKDTGIGIQK
+515 VNISIKDTGIGIPK
-529 DKIDLLFDRFKKINN
+529 DKIGLLFDRFKKINN
-544 REIMFNKKTI
+544 RLTKVNEGSGIGLFIANELVKINGGEMKVNSELGEGTEFIIKMPIKRFENEILDEI
-554 DIMKKIL
+554 
-561 KTAVV
+561 
-566 STLEDVTDISNY
+566 
-578 VLHQALDNE
+578 ALTSCERENRE
-587 ELYQFV
+587 ELY
-593 DDMKDIENIDAED
+593 KIELSD
-606 IYNVGIKVFKNP
+606 IYSP
-618 TIHILLPKESER
+618 
-630 YE
+630 